1 MTSDDDDGYL
11 TSAVRCGVQGPKGRA
26 KPGLPWTPCRTV
38 LRCHHHHCRRSS
50 FGLAARQVRQ
60 RFTESEDLLAIGRT
74 KEARG
79 YQVFLNPDRQ
89 KDQNGRF
96 LALANRGCNTP
107 LSASAPPKCNPGR
120 SPGTLPSGAVATE
133 TTQAP
138 RREFG
143 VALPGSWPARRAQIR
158 SGHARIPAST
168 QASSLHP
175 AQINVKRGPGRSSGW
190 GLSGLDP
197 VSFLG
202 SPFENLRANRE
213 PALPTIKTGWL
224 SSLGVSLN

>member
-26 KPGLPWTPCRTV
+26 KPGFPWTPCRTV

-168 QASSLHP
+168 QVTRLHS
-175 AQINVKRGPGRSSGW
+175 AQKKVREGDDRHGRLPL
-190 GLSGLDP
+190 GLAPLSC
-197 VSFLG
+197 LG

>member
-107 LSASAPPKCNPGR
+107 LSASAPPKPRDSPLRSGSDGDHPGPTAGIR
-120 SPGTLPSGAVATE
+120 GGSAGIVAGPKGPDKKWSRADSRQHPGYSFALSPKESERG
-133 TTQAP
+133 
-138 RREFG
+138 RR
-143 VALPGSWPARRAQIR
+143 PARSAP
-158 SGHARIPAST
+158 SRI
-168 QASSLHP
+168 SS
-175 AQINVKRGPGRSSGW
+175 S
-190 GLSGLDP
+190 
-197 VSFLG
+197 
-202 SPFENLRANRE
+202 
-213 PALPTIKTGWL
+213 
-224 SSLGVSLN
+224 